1 MKKDPNHIR
10 IAIFDDNDDRR
21 RSLNYLLGMYPE
33 MEVVGS
39 FNHANNAKAEVQSLH
54 PDVILMD
61 IEMPGTNG
69 IEAVRQIKNAVP
81 DAVILMQTVFD
92 QESIIFEAI
101 SAGASGYIIKK
112 SPPEKIIEGIR
123 DAYAGG
129 APVSPA
135 IALKILQH
143 FQNPNKIV
151 APSVDMVRKES
162 LSAAIDLYAL
172 TPREVEI
179 LAQLVEGKSYKMVG
193 AALHI
198 SYNTVNSHVRHIYDK
213 LHVHSLGEVVAKALK
228 ERLV

>member
-1 MKKDPNHIR
+1 MENVQSNIR

-21 RSLNYLLGMYPE
+21 SSLNYLLGMYPE

-39 FNHANNAKAEVQSLH
+39 FNHANNAEAEVKALK

-69 IEAVRQIKNAVP
+69 IEAVRNIKRTVP
-81 DAVILMQTVFD
+81 SAVILMQTVFD

-143 FQNPNKIV
+143 FQNPNKSPDPI
-151 APSVDMVRKES
+151 PSRIKPE
-162 LSAAIDLYAL
+162 LTAATIDLYAL
-172 TPREVEI
+172 TPREIEI

-193 AALHI
+193 DTLHI
-198 SYNTVNSHVRHIYDK
+198 SYNTVNSHVRHIYEK

-228 ERLV
+228 EGLV